1 MPGPARRAGWAPLT
15 DAVYVTYPL
24 PGPGL
29 DMLGERFLVRVH
41 ESETKPTAD
50 EIAAAAAGCAGIIPL
65 VRDVIDADL
74 MDRLPGLLAIAN
86 YGVGYDNIEVEAA
99 TARGILVTNTPDV
112 LTDATADLTFALLLA
127 AARRLG
133 EGEAMVRAGEFQGW
147 SPTMLVGADLAG
159 ATLGLLGFGRIAAA
173 VGRRARGFG
182 MQLLHTAR
190 HDHAEAEA
198 LGSRRVELDEL
209 LATSDFVSLHLP
221 LTNETRHLIDAE
233 ALKKMQPTAYL
244 INTARGPIV
253 DEAAL
258 GEALATGVIA
268 GAGLDVYERE
278 PEVHASLLTLRNVV
292 LLPHLGSASVG
303 AREGMSR
310 LAAANLIA
318 ALSGERPPN
327 LLNPEALRE

>member
-1 MPGPARRAGWAPLT
+1 VNSLQSFWHATT
-15 DAVYVTYPL
+15 DFWGHITDV
-24 PGPGL
+24 
-29 DMLGERFLVRVH
+29 RF
-41 ESETKPTAD
+41 S
-50 EIAAAAAGCAGIIPL
+50 
-65 VRDVIDADL
+65 
-74 MDRLPGLLAIAN
+74 
-86 YGVGYDNIEVEAA
+86 
-99 TARGILVTNTPDV
+99 
-112 LTDATADLTFALLLA
+112 ALLIAVGFTLA
-127 AARRLG
+127 NLILRASAWRIILQAG
-133 EGEAMVRAGEFQGW
+133 YPEGRVRW
-147 SPTMLVGADLAG
+147 RSIVGAYLAG
-159 ATLGLLGFGRIAAA
+159 ATLGLVGFGRIAAA

-209 LATSDFVSLHLP
+209 LATSDFVSIHVP
-221 LTNETRHLIDAE
+221 LTDETRHLIGAE
-233 ALKKMQPTAYL
+233 ALRKMKPTAYL

-327 LLNPEALRE
+327 LLNPEAWRG

>member
-1 MPGPARRAGWAPLT
+1 
-15 DAVYVTYPL
+15 
-24 PGPGL
+24 
-29 DMLGERFLVRVH
+29 MLRERFEVRVH

-50 EIAAAAAGCAGIIPL
+50 EIAAAAAGCAGIVPL
-65 VRDVIDADL
+65 VRDIIDAAL
-74 MDRLPGLLAIAN
+74 IARLPGLLAIAN
-86 YGVGYDNIEVEAA
+86 YGMGYDNIDVEAA

-127 AARRLG
+127 VARRLG
-133 EGEAMVRAGEFQGW
+133 EGEAMVRAGEFHGW
-147 SPTMLVGADLAG
+147 SPTILLGADLAG
-159 ATLGLLGFGRIAAA
+159 ATLGLVGFGRIAAA
-173 VGRRARGFG
+173 VGRRAHGFG
-182 MQLLHTAR
+182 MHLLHTAR

-209 LATSDFVSLHLP
+209 LATSDFVSIHVPLTEDTLHLV
-221 LTNETRHLIDAE
+221 DAE
-233 ALKKMQPTAYL
+233 ALGKMKPTAYL

-268 GAGLDVYERE
+268 GAGLDVYEHE
-278 PEVHASLLTLRNVV
+278 PEVHASLLSLKNAV
-292 LLPHLGSASVG
+292 LLPHLGSASMG

-310 LAAANLIA
+310 LAATNVIA

-327 LLNPEALRE
+327 LLNPEVLRG

>member
-1 MPGPARRAGWAPLT
+1 MRGPARRAGRASLT

-29 DMLGERFLVRVH
+29 DMLGERFEVRVH
-41 ESETKPTAD
+41 ESETKPTAG
-50 EIAAAAAGCAGIIPL
+50 EIAAAAAGCAGIVGL
-65 VRDVIDADL
+65 VRDSIDAAL
-74 MDRLPGLLAIAN
+74 MDRLPGLRAIAN

-127 AARRLG
+127 VARRLG
-133 EGEAMVRAGEFQGW
+133 EGEAMVRAGEFHGW
-147 SPTMLVGADLAG
+147 SPAMLVGADLAG
-159 ATLGLLGFGRIAAA
+159 ATLGLVGFGRIAAA

-209 LATSDFVSLHLP
+209 LATSDFVSIHVP
-221 LTNETRHLIDAE
+221 LTDETRHLIGAE
-233 ALKKMQPTAYL
+233 ALRKMKPTAYL

-268 GAGLDVYERE
+268 GAGLDVYEHE
-278 PEVHASLLTLRNVV
+278 PEVHASLLSLNNVV

-310 LAAANLIA
+310 LAADNLIA

-327 LLNPEALRE
+327 LLNPEAWRG

>member
-1 MPGPARRAGWAPLT
+1 
-15 DAVYVTYPL
+15 
-24 PGPGL
+24 
-29 DMLGERFLVRVH
+29 MLGERFEVRVH
-41 ESETKPTAD
+41 ESETKPTAG
-50 EIAAAAAGCAGIIPL
+50 EIAAAAAGCAGIVGL
-65 VRDVIDADL
+65 VRDSIDAAL
-74 MDRLPGLLAIAN
+74 MDRLPGLRAIAN

-127 AARRLG
+127 VARRLG
-133 EGEAMVRAGEFQGW
+133 EGEAMVRAGEFHGW
-147 SPTMLVGADLAG
+147 SPAMLVGADLAG
-159 ATLGLLGFGRIAAA
+159 ATLGLVGFGRIAAA

-209 LATSDFVSLHLP
+209 LATSDFVSIHVP
-221 LTNETRHLIDAE
+221 LTDETRHLIGAE
-233 ALKKMQPTAYL
+233 ALRKMKPTAYL

-327 LLNPEALRE
+327 LLNPEAWRD

>member
-1 MPGPARRAGWAPLT
+1 MRGPARRAGRASLT

-29 DMLGERFLVRVH
+29 DMLGERFEVRVH
-41 ESETKPTAD
+41 ESETKPTAG
-50 EIAAAAAGCAGIIPL
+50 EIAAAAAGCAGIVGL
-65 VRDVIDADL
+65 VRDSIDAAL
-74 MDRLPGLLAIAN
+74 MDRLPGLRAIAN

-127 AARRLG
+127 VARRLG
-133 EGEAMVRAGEFQGW
+133 EGEAMVRAGEFHGW
-147 SPTMLVGADLAG
+147 SPAMLVGADLAG
-159 ATLGLLGFGRIAAA
+159 ATLGLVGFGRIAAA

-209 LATSDFVSLHLP
+209 LATSDFVSIHVP
-221 LTNETRHLIDAE
+221 LTDETRHLIGAE
-233 ALKKMQPTAYL
+233 ALRKMKPTAYL

-327 LLNPEALRE
+327 LLNPEAWRG

>member
-1 MPGPARRAGWAPLT
+1 
-15 DAVYVTYPL
+15 
-24 PGPGL
+24 
-29 DMLGERFLVRVH
+29 MLRERFEVRVH
-41 ESETKPTAD
+41 QSEVTPTAD
-50 EIAAAAAGCAGIIPL
+50 EMAQTAAGCAGIVPL
-65 VRDVIDADL
+65 VRDVIDAAL
-74 MDRLPGLLAIAN
+74 LDRLPGLRAIAN
-86 YGVGYDNIEVEAA
+86 YGVGYDNIDVDAA
-99 TARGILVTNTPDV
+99 TTRGILVTNTPDV

-133 EGEAMVRAGEFQGW
+133 EGEAMVRAGEFHGW
-147 SPTMLVGADLAG
+147 SPTMLVGSDIAG
-159 ATLGLLGFGRIAAA
+159 RTLGLVGFGRIAAA

-209 LATSDFVSLHLP
+209 LASSDFVSLHVP
-221 LTNETRHLIDAE
+221 LTEETRHLIDGE
-233 ALKKMQPTAYL
+233 ALRKMKPAAYL
-244 INTARGPIV
+244 LNTARGPIV

-258 GEALATGVIA
+258 AEALATAVIA

-278 PEVHASLLTLRNVV
+278 PEVNAGLLALKNVV

-310 LAAANLIA
+310 LAAVNMIA
-318 ALSGERPPN
+318 ALSGQRPPN
-327 LLNPEALRE
+327 LVNPEALRG

>member
-1 MPGPARRAGWAPLT
+1 MRGPARRAGRASLT

-29 DMLGERFLVRVH
+29 DMLGERFEVRVH
-41 ESETKPTAD
+41 ESETKPTAG
-50 EIAAAAAGCAGIIPL
+50 EIAAAAAGCAGIVGL
-65 VRDVIDADL
+65 VRDSIDAAL
-74 MDRLPGLLAIAN
+74 MDRLPGLRAIAN

-127 AARRLG
+127 VARRLG
-133 EGEAMVRAGEFQGW
+133 EGEAMVRAGEFHGW
-147 SPTMLVGADLAG
+147 SPAMLVGADLAG
-159 ATLGLLGFGRIAAA
+159 ATLGLVGIGRIAAA

-209 LATSDFVSLHLP
+209 LASSDFVSIHVP
-221 LTNETRHLIDAE
+221 LTDETRHLIGAE
-233 ALKKMQPTAYL
+233 ALRKMKPTAYL

-327 LLNPEALRE
+327 LLNPEAWRG

>member
-1 MPGPARRAGWAPLT
+1 
-15 DAVYVTYPL
+15 
-24 PGPGL
+24 
-29 DMLGERFLVRVH
+29 MLGERFEVRVH

-50 EIAAAAAGCAGIIPL
+50 EIVADAAGCAGIVPL
-65 VRDVIDADL
+65 VRDVIGAAL
-74 MDRLPGLLAIAN
+74 MDRLPGLRAIAN
-86 YGVGYDNIEVEAA
+86 YGVGYDNIELEGA

-127 AARRLG
+127 VARRLG
-133 EGEAMVRAGEFQGW
+133 EGEAMVRAGEFHGW

-159 ATLGLLGFGRIAAA
+159 ATLGLVGFGRIAAA

-190 HDHAEAEA
+190 HHHAEAEA

-209 LATSDFVSLHLP
+209 LATSDFVSIHAP
-221 LTNETRHLIDAE
+221 LTDDTRHLIDAE
-233 ALKKMQPTAYL
+233 ALKKMKPTAHL

-268 GAGLDVYERE
+268 GAGLDVYEHE
-278 PEVHASLLTLRNVV
+278 PEVHASLLSLNNVV

-310 LAAANLIA
+310 LAADNLIA

-327 LLNPEALRE
+327 LLNPEAWRD

>member
-1 MPGPARRAGWAPLT
+1 
-15 DAVYVTYPL
+15 
-24 PGPGL
+24 
-29 DMLGERFLVRVH
+29 MLGERFEVRVH
-41 ESETKPTAD
+41 ESETKPTAG
-50 EIAAAAAGCAGIIPL
+50 EIAAAAAGCAGIVGL
-65 VRDVIDADL
+65 VRDSIDAAL
-74 MDRLPGLLAIAN
+74 MDRLPGLRAIAN

-127 AARRLG
+127 VARRLG
-133 EGEAMVRAGEFQGW
+133 EGEAMVRAGEFHGW
-147 SPTMLVGADLAG
+147 SPAMLVGADLAG
-159 ATLGLLGFGRIAAA
+159 ATLGLVGFGRIAAA

-209 LATSDFVSLHLP
+209 LATSDFVSIHVP
-221 LTNETRHLIDAE
+221 LTDETRHLIGAE
-233 ALKKMQPTAYL
+233 ALRKMKPTAYL

-327 LLNPEALRE
+327 LLNPEAWRG

>member
-1 MPGPARRAGWAPLT
+1 
-15 DAVYVTYPL
+15 
-24 PGPGL
+24 
-29 DMLGERFLVRVH
+29 
-41 ESETKPTAD
+41 
-50 EIAAAAAGCAGIIPL
+50 
-65 VRDVIDADL
+65 
-74 MDRLPGLLAIAN
+74 
-86 YGVGYDNIEVEAA
+86 
-99 TARGILVTNTPDV
+99 V

-127 AARRLG
+127 VARRLG
-133 EGEAMVRAGEFQGW
+133 EGEAMVRAGEFHGW
-147 SPTMLVGADLAG
+147 SPAMLVGADLAG
-159 ATLGLLGFGRIAAA
+159 ATLGLVGFGRIAAA

-209 LATSDFVSLHLP
+209 LATSDFVSIHVP
-221 LTNETRHLIDAE
+221 LTDETRHLIGAE
-233 ALKKMQPTAYL
+233 ALRKMKPTAYL

-327 LLNPEALRE
+327 LLNPEAWRG